1 MDHLFRYAMACL
13 ENWKAGHWLM
23 GKSAAE
29 QAAEPSALFWMLCAR
44 TSTLSCTFFS
54 LYLKSFR
61 YSAAIGTSAAL
72 LYILLKLGAVPAFVG
87 RSIVIVAHSWSWG
100 VCPFS
105 FPDALCYQIRGKHV
119 FPNAVIS
126 QRYKLQLYH
135 IEKGMR
141 SAPFSISTE
150 NVYRIEL

>member
-1 MDHLFRYAMACL
+1 MACL
-13 ENWKAGHWLM
+13 ENWKTGHCWLT
-23 GKSAAE
+23 GKSAAKRR
-29 QAAEPSALFWMLCAR
+29 AEPWTLCWMRCA
-44 TSTLSCTFFS
+44 SPSILSCTFS
-54 LYLKSFR
+54 SIYLKNLR
-61 YSAAIGTSAAL
+61 YSAAVSMSAAL
-72 LYILLKLGAVPAFVG
+72 LYVLLKLGGTPAFVG
-87 RSIVIVAHSWSWG
+87 RSNVMVAHSWYCE

-135 IEKGMR
+135 IEKGMQ
-141 SAPFSISTE
+141 SGPFSISTE

>member
-1 MDHLFRYAMACL
+1 MACL
-13 ENWKAGHWLM
+13 KNWKTGCWPI
-23 GKSAAE
+23 GKAATKP
-29 QAAEPSALFWMLCAR
+29 AAEPWALCWMLRA
-44 TSTLSCTFFS
+44 SPSIFSSTFFS
-54 LYLKSFR
+54 IYLKSFR
-61 YSAAIGTSAAL
+61 YSAAVGTSAAL
-72 LYILLKLGAVPAFVG
+72 LYILLKLGGVPVFVG
-87 RSIVIVAHSWSWG
+87 RSIVIVAHSWYCE

-135 IEKGMR
+135 IEKGMQ

>member
-1 MDHLFRYAMACL
+1 M
-13 ENWKAGHWLM
+13 
-23 GKSAAE
+23 
-29 QAAEPSALFWMLCAR
+29 
-44 TSTLSCTFFS
+44 
-54 LYLKSFR
+54 
-61 YSAAIGTSAAL
+61 SAAL

-87 RSIVIVAHSWSWG
+87 RSIVIVAHSWSCG
-100 VCPFS
+100 IYLFS

-135 IEKGMR
+135 IEKGMQ

-150 NVYRIEL
+150 NVYRIELYGMAIFTEACYITVQRGNEGYSFIS